1 MSKVDSFGQDFMAVN
16 FTAVKFRYK
25 STTFFS
31 HERKNIKKSRRKH
44 PVDASDSKAEKST
57 LIGRCDVLNIA
68 PPIQTRLRV
77 RVREFIL
84 KTEPKPCLS
93 Q

>member
-1 MSKVDSFGQDFMAVN
+1 M
-16 FTAVKFRYK
+16 
-25 STTFFS
+25 
-31 HERKNIKKSRRKH
+31 
-44 PVDASDSKAEKST
+44 DASDSEAEKST

-84 KTEPKPCLS
+84 ETEPKPCLS
-93 Q
+93 QLTRRKKLYIFFLFVDKLIRYTACIMST

>member
-1 MSKVDSFGQDFMAVN
+1 M
-16 FTAVKFRYK
+16 
-25 STTFFS
+25 
-31 HERKNIKKSRRKH
+31 
-44 PVDASDSKAEKST
+44 DASDSEAEKST

-84 KTEPKPCLS
+84 KNKPKPCLS
-93 Q
+93 QQTRLKKQYIVFLFVDKLIRYMACIIST